1 MTYKRSY
8 KKRRILQWIAI
19 QGMSEQK
26 ISIGIDNSVFCLVS
40 GPEYAEKH

>member
-8 KKRRILQWIAI
+8 KKRRILQWIAN
-19 QGMSEQK
+19 QGMSEQ